1 VDPDLVYALDFEIFT
16 TVLRRILL
24 QTRLQFQWR
33 NVIIWGSLS
42 APVHAFRQ
50 VANSK
55 MVSKCISE
63 LLNKA
68 FIIIY
73 ACVGLQLFVSTVG
86 KCVFVVLTKQLE
98 GYQKVKHV
106 CVKFT

>member
-1 VDPDLVYALDFEIFT
+1 MLDLNSGTVVDPDLVCALDFEIFT
-16 TVLRRILL
+16 TISRRVLL
-24 QTRLQFQWR
+24 QTKLQFQWR

-42 APVHAFRQ
+42 APFPAFRQ
-50 VANSK
+50 VANFK
-55 MVSKCISE
+55 MVSTCMSE

-86 KCVFVVLTKQLE
+86 I
-98 GYQKVKHV
+98 YV
-106 CVKFT
+106 CLW